1 MPGVLLYCS
10 VHQAHR
16 EAPLAE
22 VLPCRSTCQ
31 ALKEAPWVGFYS
43 VVQWVRH
50 LMHQPLYCPAAGAG
64 MWGER
69 AYGDG
74 STPLHVTQQYR
85 LASMAA
91 QLSYTGI
98 SHHNLP
104 PHIPLIPLPSV
115 NSSPHLRP
123 CPGYVWLAA
132 RTI

>member
-1 MPGVLLYCS
+1 M
-10 VHQAHR
+10 
-16 EAPLAE
+16 
-22 VLPCRSTCQ
+22 
-31 ALKEAPWVGFYS
+31 GFYS